1 MTVTDAPAGRSDS
14 GHSDTAHPDSTHPR
28 SENRDTTHPGA
39 TDTGATDTGG
49 GAGAGGGWQPSQAL
63 RQADPQLADL
73 LAAEAERR
81 AESVQLLAGE
91 NLTSPAVLAALG
103 GPLIDKYAEGY
114 PGRRHHTGC
123 TLADAAELLAVD
135 RARALFAAPHAN
147 VQPRSATSAML
158 AAYAALLRPGDVV
171 LSMSLEHGGHLSCG
185 SRANFSGRWFEFV
198 GYGVREDDGLV
209 DLDQVRE
216 LARRHRPKAIIAGG
230 ISYPRHLDWA
240 AFREIADEVDAYL
253 IASAAQT
260 VGLVAGGVAPSPVP
274 YADITVAA
282 THKLL
287 RGPRG
292 GLLLCTSEL
301 ADRVDRAV
309 FPFTQGGAAMNE
321 VAGKAVAFAE
331 AATPEYRD
339 YARRTV
345 AGARALAAGLAGA
358 GLRPTTGGTDTHLVT
373 ADVSPLGVS
382 GAEAERRCAAVGLML
397 GKCALPY
404 DPAPAAESSGIRLGT
419 GAVTAQGMGETELTE
434 IAALVGQV
442 LEGGPQAR
450 IGARV
455 RELAWRFAGRG

>member
-1 MTVTDAPAGRSDS
+1 MTVTDAPTGHLRTGRPAAG
-14 GHSDTAHPDSTHPR
+14 HWHP
-28 SENRDTTHPGA
+28 A
-39 TDTGATDTGG
+39 
-49 GAGAGGGWQPSQAL
+49 QAL
-63 RQADPQLADL
+63 HEADPQLADL

-81 AESVQLLAGE
+81 AESLQLLAGE
-91 NLTSPAVLAALG
+91 NLTSQAVLSALG

-123 TLADAAELLAVD
+123 ALADAAELIAVD

-216 LARRHRPKAIIAGG
+216 LARRHRPKAIVAGG
-230 ISYPRHLDWA
+230 ISHPRHLDWA
-240 AFREIADEVDAYL
+240 AFRAIADEVDAYL
-253 IASAAQT
+253 IASVAQT
-260 VGLVAGGVAPSPVP
+260 TGLVAGGAAPSPVP
-274 YADITVAA
+274 YADVTVAA

-292 GLLLCTSEL
+292 GLLLCTADL

-331 AATPEYRD
+331 AATPEYRQ
-339 YARRTV
+339 YVLRTV
-345 AGARALAAGLAGA
+345 EGARTLAAGLAGA
-358 GLRPTTGGTDTHLVT
+358 GLRPMTGGTDTHLVT
-373 ADVSPLGVS
+373 ADVSPLGLS
-382 GAEAERRCAAVGLML
+382 GAEAERRCAAAGLML
-397 GKCALPY
+397 GRCALPY
-404 DPAPAAESSGIRLGT
+404 DPAPATETSGIRLGT
-419 GAVTAQGMGETELTE
+419 GTVTTQGMGPGELGE
-434 IAALVGQV
+434 IAALIGR
-442 LEGGPQAR
+442 LLAGGPQAA

-455 RELAWRFAGRG
+455 RELARAFAGG